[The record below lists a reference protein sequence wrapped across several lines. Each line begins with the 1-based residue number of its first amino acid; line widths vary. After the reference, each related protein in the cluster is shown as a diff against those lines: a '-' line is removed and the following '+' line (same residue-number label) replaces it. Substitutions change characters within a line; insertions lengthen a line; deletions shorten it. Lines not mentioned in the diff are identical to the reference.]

1 MTAEGPVA
9 DFELDRLRAE
19 PYARGWR
26 ISRTDDGRVTAV
38 REDGGA
44 SITTG
49 SVKLMDVAL
58 QNERWKPLTGR
69 NPNAPKPEA
78 G

>member
-1 MTAEGPVA
+1 VTADGPVA
-9 DFELDRLRAE
+9 DFELDRLRADS
-19 PYARGWR
+19 YARGWR

-69 NPNAPKPEA
+69 NRGLPD
-78 G
+78 GDRG